1 MTQQERN
8 GILIITRMTKKKMN
22 GYGQEYERKR
32 KMANEEKLKNV
43 IREEMER
50 VMKMLI
56 DGGSTDAI
64 IITKW
69 LQSLQRIND
78 VCKERNRY

>member
-1 MTQQERN
+1 MNSDFKLSLEQIITLCHKIFTTMERN
-8 GILIITRMTKKKMN
+8 KIMS
-22 GYGQEYERKR
+22 
-32 KMANEEKLKNV
+32 EEKLKDV
-43 IREEMER
+43 IRDEMDK
-50 VMKMLI
+50 VTQMLI
-56 DGGSTDAI
+56 SGGSQNAI

>member
-1 MTQQERN
+1 MPQV
-8 GILIITRMTKKKMN
+8 
-22 GYGQEYERKR
+22 
-32 KMANEEKLKNV
+32 NEEKLKDV
-43 IREEMER
+43 IREEIER
-50 VMKMLI
+50 VTKMLI
-56 DGGSTDAI
+56 DGGSANAI

>member
-1 MTQQERN
+1 MS
-8 GILIITRMTKKKMN
+8 
-22 GYGQEYERKR
+22 
-32 KMANEEKLKNV
+32 EEKLKDV
-43 IREEMER
+43 IRDEMDK
-50 VMKMLI
+50 VTKMLI

>member
-1 MTQQERN
+1 MKGEMKMTDE
-8 GILIITRMTKKKMN
+8 K
-22 GYGQEYERKR
+22 
-32 KMANEEKLKNV
+32 KLKNV
-43 IREEMER
+43 IREEIER

-56 DGGSTDAI
+56 ENGSTDAI

>member
-1 MTQQERN
+1 
-8 GILIITRMTKKKMN
+8 MTKKKMN
-22 GYGQEYERKR
+22 GYGHVYERGM